1 VLVFVDTLK
10 LIDYFISNESQL
22 SEEQVRLLGKKC
34 RINTIRRLRSI
45 LTYSPS
51 MIKSYGILNRLILE
65 DNHWRYIADQDY
77 VSEIKTVRQLILD

>member
-1 VLVFVDTLK
+1 MKEINFNDKKSNLTEND
-10 LIDYFISNESQL
+10 IDQIVSM
-22 SEEQVRLLGKKC
+22 LGKKC

-65 DNHWRYIADQDY
+65 NNHWRYIAGQDY
-77 VSEIKTVRQLILD
+77 VSEVKTVRQLILD